1 MGWMCLDDTL
11 RRLNIETPLF
21 GADVSEWHT

>member
-11 RRLNIETPLF
+11 DRLNIETLLF
-21 GADVSEWHT
+21 GADVSEWHV